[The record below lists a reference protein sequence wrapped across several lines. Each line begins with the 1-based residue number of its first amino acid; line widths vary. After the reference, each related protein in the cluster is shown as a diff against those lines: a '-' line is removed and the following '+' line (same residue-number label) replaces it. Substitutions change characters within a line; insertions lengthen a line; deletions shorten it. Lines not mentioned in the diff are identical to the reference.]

1 MGLEKKKG
9 GLCMSTK
16 LNLIVDTAF
25 NVVDRALKGEVG
37 HFLCG
42 EYLDGT
48 TRSVPDALS
57 GEMKSPK
64 QRKKDA
70 KREREK
76 EELYKEA
83 KSSKKKKSKPKK
95 KKKKRK
101 VKLTF

>member
-1 MGLEKKKG
+1 
-9 GLCMSTK
+9 MSTK

-64 QRKKDA
+64 QRKKEA
-70 KREREK
+70 KRKK
-76 EELYKEA
+76 EEIYKEV
-83 KSSKKKKSKPKK
+83 KSSKDKKKKDKPKK